1 MRLSEDD
8 DIKGSSVNI
17 LPMIDVIFA
26 ILAFFIISTL
36 YLTSSEGLSVNL
48 PEAVTASSQTQ
59 VNLTL
64 TITPEG
70 DLFLED
76 EAIALTDLADKVRSL
91 SPSAPVSVTI
101 RADRA
106 TAHGTVVT
114 AMDKLRTVENIR
126 LSIATAQP

>member
-1 MRLSEDD
+1 M
-8 DIKGSSVNI
+8 
-17 LPMIDVIFA
+17 
-26 ILAFFIISTL
+26 
-36 YLTSSEGLSVNL
+36 NL